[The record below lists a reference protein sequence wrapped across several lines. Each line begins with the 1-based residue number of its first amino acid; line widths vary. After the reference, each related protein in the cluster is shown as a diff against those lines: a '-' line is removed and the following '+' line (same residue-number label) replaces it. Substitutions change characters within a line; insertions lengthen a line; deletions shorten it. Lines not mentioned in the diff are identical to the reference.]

1 MSIYSFQRKKLLAVL
16 SLPFFIIILHKILY
30 MIDLANY
37 IIIKKTFENFK
48 QDLSSYSNLK
58 ELKLK
63 VRKFLSFISSLDV
76 ESSLRDFIVKQKKIA
91 KRLLLVIDI
100 RYIIIFVYK
109 HLVKRLLA
117 QLISLIN
124 LTLAYLR

>member
-1 MSIYSFQRKKLLAVL
+1 
-16 SLPFFIIILHKILY
+16 

-37 IIIKKTFENFK
+37 IIIRKTFERFK
-48 QDLSSYSNLK
+48 DDLSSYANLK

-63 VRKFLSFISSLDV
+63 VQKFLSFISSIDLKDELGYFV
-76 ESSLRDFIVKQKKIA
+76 SNLKKIA

-109 HLVKRLLA
+109 YLVQKLLS
-117 QLISLIN
+117 QLLSLIN
-124 LTLAYLR
+124 ITLRFLGSLK

>member
-1 MSIYSFQRKKLLAVL
+1 
-16 SLPFFIIILHKILY
+16 

-48 QDLSSYSNLK
+48 QDLSNYSNLK

-63 VRKFLSFISSLDV
+63 IQKFLSFISSLDV
-76 ESSLRDFIVKQKKIA
+76 ESSLRDFIVKQKKVA

-109 HLVKRLLA
+109 YLVQRLLS
-117 QLISLIN
+117 QLLSLIN
-124 LTLAYLR
+124 LTLGFLGSLK

>member
-1 MSIYSFQRKKLLAVL
+1 
-16 SLPFFIIILHKILY
+16 

-48 QDLSSYSNLK
+48 DDFSSCANLK

-63 VRKFLSFISSLDV
+63 IQKFLSFVSSIDM
-76 ESSLRDFIVKQKKIA
+76 ESSLRDFIAKQKKIA

-100 RYIIIFVYK
+100 RYIIVFAYK
-109 HLVKRLLA
+109 YLVQRLLS
-117 QLISLIN
+117 QLLLLIN
-124 LTLAYLR
+124 TTLRILGSVK